1 MKNSPEAIQFL
12 IHILIVAVIT
22 SVLHII
28 LAQDLVV
35 IQGARERSFAKEPET
50 LFTCSENIT
59 SSSDGVGKADWG
71 GNHTDNG
78 ISLVLVWCKFILEG
92 SMVVLVMVG
101 PLI

>member
-1 MKNSPEAIQFL
+1 MKNSPEAIKCL

-22 SVLHII
+22 SVLHINQ
-28 LAQDLVV
+28 AHDLVV
-35 IQGARERSFAKEPET
+35 IQGTRERPFAKEPET
-50 LFTCSENIT
+50 LLTCSENIT
-59 SSSDGVGKADWG
+59 SPSDGVDKEDWG

-78 ISLVLVWCKFILEG
+78 ISLVLVCCKVILEG